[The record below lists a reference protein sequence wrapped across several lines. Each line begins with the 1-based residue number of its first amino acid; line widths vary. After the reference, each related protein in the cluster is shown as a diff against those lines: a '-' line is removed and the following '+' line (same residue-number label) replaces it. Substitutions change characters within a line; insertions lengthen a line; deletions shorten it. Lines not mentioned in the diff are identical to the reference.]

1 MYCSADSASCEVM
14 DGANGIGGRWA
25 QPDEN
30 TVLIVTG
37 ELAVGDHPQVLVT
50 PALGSCV
57 GVTLW
62 DAFAR
67 RGGMAHVM
75 LPTPADT
82 RVNGLVDRFASIAVP
97 KLAELV
103 AQGTNT
109 RRLVA
114 KIAGGA
120 TMFGNEEG
128 TASIGSRNVAEVK
141 RQLALLRI
149 PLVAEDTGGAH
160 ARTIEL
166 HLDTGLVVVRSYRYG
181 IKDL

>member
-1 MYCSADSASCEVM
+1 MSSIGD
-14 DGANGIGGRWA
+14 IGGYWA
-25 QPDEN
+25 RPDEH
-30 TVLIVTG
+30 TVLVVTG
-37 ELAVGDHPQVLVT
+37 ELAVGEHPQVIVT

-57 GVTLW
+57 GLTLW
-62 DAFAR
+62 DAFSR
-67 RGGMAHVM
+67 RGGMAHIM
-75 LPTPADT
+75 LPSPADT
-82 RVNGLVDRFASIAVP
+82 RMDGITDRFASVAVP
-97 KLAELV
+97 RLAGLL
-103 AQGTNT
+103 ATGLNA

-120 TMFGNEEG
+120 TMFGDD
-128 TASIGSRNVAEVK
+128 TSSSSIGGRNVAEVK

-166 HLDTGLVVVRSYRYG
+166 HLDTGLVIVRSYRYG

>member
-1 MYCSADSASCEVM
+1 MTPAADM
-14 DGANGIGGRWA
+14 GDHWR
-25 QPDEN
+25 QPDKN
-30 TVLIVTG
+30 TLLIVTG
-37 ELAVGDHPQVLVT
+37 ELAVGVHPQVLVT

-62 DAFAR
+62 DAFQR

-75 LPTPADT
+75 LPSPSDS
-82 RVNGLVDRFASIAVP
+82 RSQGLADRFASVAIP
-97 KLAELV
+97 RLAEML
-103 AQGTNT
+103 AQGTST
-109 RRLVA
+109 RRFVA

-120 TMFGNEEG
+120 TMFGNDG
-128 TASIGSRNVAEVK
+128 SVSIGSRNVAEVK
-141 RQLALLRI
+141 RQLALARI

-166 HLDTGLVVVRSYRYG
+166 HLDTGLLVVRSYRFG

>member
-1 MYCSADSASCEVM
+1 MSEL
-14 DGANGIGGRWA
+14 GHIGGHWA
-25 QPDEN
+25 EPNEN

-37 ELAVGDHPQVLVT
+37 ELAVGAHPQLLVT

-62 DAFAR
+62 DAFQR

-75 LPTPADT
+75 LPSQSDT
-82 RVNGLVDRFASIAVP
+82 RVEGRVDRFASVAVP

-103 AQGTNT
+103 AGGPNV

-114 KIAGGA
+114 KIAGGS
-120 TMFGNEEG
+120 TMFGNEDG
-128 TASIGSRNVAEVK
+128 ASSIGSRNVAEVK

-149 PLVAEDTGGAH
+149 PLVAEDTGGSH

>member
-1 MYCSADSASCEVM
+1 MTSSAD
-14 DGANGIGGRWA
+14 IGGHWR
-25 QPDEN
+25 QPDDR

-37 ELAVGDHPQVLVT
+37 ELAVGNHPQVLVT

-62 DAFAR
+62 DAFQR
-67 RGGMAHVM
+67 RGGMAHIM
-75 LPTPADT
+75 LPSPSDT
-82 RVNGLVDRFASIAVP
+82 RIEGLADRFATVAIP
-97 KLAELV
+97 RLAEMV
-103 AQGTNT
+103 AAGSNI

-120 TMFGNEEG
+120 TMFGSED
-128 TASIGSRNVAEVK
+128 TAASIGSRNVAEVK

-149 PLVAEDTGGAH
+149 PLVAEDTGGSH

-166 HLDTGLVVVRSYRYG
+166 HLDTGVVVVRSYRYG

>member
-1 MYCSADSASCEVM
+1 MCCSADSASCEGMSCVG
-14 DGANGIGGRWA
+14 DIGGHWA

-30 TVLIVTG
+30 TILIVTG
-37 ELAVGDHPQVLVT
+37 ELAVGEHPQVLVT

-57 GVTLW
+57 GITLW

-75 LPTPADT
+75 LPTPNDT
-82 RVNGLVDRFASIAVP
+82 RVDGIVDRFASIAIP

-103 AQGTNT
+103 AKGTNT

-120 TMFGNEEG
+120 TMFGNENDV
-128 TASIGSRNVAEVK
+128 ASIGTRNIVEVK